1 VLLRLLRHRRP
12 GAPSLLARVV
22 AAMVVV
28 GMLGLA
34 VPTLAAPVGAA
45 LRWLLALL

>member
-1 VLLRLLRHRRP
+1 MMRHRQA

-28 GMLGLA
+28 GMVALA
-34 VPTLAAPVGAA
+34 APTLAAPVAAA